1 VSKLDAEH
9 FYSHADEAPQQG
21 DILLGAVAR
30 VIAEDAFSPA
40 RWVMLDEHRATLAP
54 AEQVGPVKVPALR
67 VAAGRGFVM
76 VCSHDCGLDKE
87 FNAVVDE
94 LTDPDGDHP
103 LAERE
108 ALAQA
113 EGRTDLDRN
122 FTVSPLVRPDKVLVA
137 GEPVDQGL
145 LMGGH
150 IIGYLPVPALVVEGM
165 EIIPESVVDLSY
177 RTTLDRLAYTQ
188 RITCVSEAARERL
201 RFALARLDVLRTPSH
216 ALMGRWVAGD
226 FLNRGFGF
234 DEAGFHDVDPSH
246 WLAGPKPVVR
256 GVILRH
262 DGGNL
267 ALPELV
273 EHELG
278 LP

>member
-1 VSKLDAEH
+1 VSKLNAER
-9 FYSHADEAPQQG
+9 FYSQANEAPQQG

-30 VIAEDAFSPA
+30 VIADDAFSPA
-40 RWVMLDEHRATLAP
+40 RWAMLDEHRATLAP
-54 AEQVGPVKVPALR
+54 AEQVGPIEVPVLR

-94 LTDPDGDHP
+94 LTDPAGAHP
-103 LAERE
+103 LAEVD
-108 ALAQA
+108 AVAQA
-113 EGRTDLDRN
+113 EGRTDLDRS

-137 GEPVDQGL
+137 GEPVDQGS

-150 IIGYLPVPALVVEGM
+150 IVGYLPVPALVVNGM

-201 RFALARLDVLRTPSH
+201 RFALARLDVLRTLNLEIELSAAVGQEIQSAKVSKKNPLIVELVLGDGSKVHLLQTPGSPEPSPR
-216 ALMGRWVAGD
+216 ARTS
-226 FLNRGFGF
+226 R
-234 DEAGFHDVDPSH
+234 S
-246 WLAGPKPVVR
+246 VR
-256 GVILRH
+256 GGRSS
-262 DGGNL
+262 
-267 ALPELV
+267 
-273 EHELG
+273 
-278 LP
+278 